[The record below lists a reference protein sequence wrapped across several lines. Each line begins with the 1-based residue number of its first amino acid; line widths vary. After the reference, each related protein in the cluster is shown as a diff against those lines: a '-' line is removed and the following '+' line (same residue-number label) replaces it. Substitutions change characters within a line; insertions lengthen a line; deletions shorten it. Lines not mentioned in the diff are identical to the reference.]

1 MHTERRSPCVLEW
14 RITCRRPVIV
24 AVIPLEKPFD
34 YIWDNTDGMPRE
46 LIRLTV
52 ACIDI
57 GIKAGE
63 KTVSAETINKA
74 TQKFSDKRADELA
87 SLHKHNYPGLGLVI
101 QEFKGRKKE
110 FDVSTI
116 LEVGAKIAEL
126 SNANS
131 DLPNLQWAACGF
143 EDPVSLGRSLLTA
156 GFLLLKEGRSTVA
169 HIADLDQIR
178 ALTDSNWFA
187 IHPMYHA
194 GLGLD
199 GFDTFEDDAA

>member
-1 MHTERRSPCVLEW
+1 M
-14 RITCRRPVIV
+14 
-24 AVIPLEKPFD
+24 
-34 YIWDNTDGMPRE
+34 
-46 LIRLTV
+46 
-52 ACIDI
+52 
-57 GIKAGE
+57 
-63 KTVSAETINKA
+63 
-74 TQKFSDKRADELA
+74 
-87 SLHKHNYPGLGLVI
+87 VI

-199 GFDTFEDDAA
+199 GFDTFEDDGT